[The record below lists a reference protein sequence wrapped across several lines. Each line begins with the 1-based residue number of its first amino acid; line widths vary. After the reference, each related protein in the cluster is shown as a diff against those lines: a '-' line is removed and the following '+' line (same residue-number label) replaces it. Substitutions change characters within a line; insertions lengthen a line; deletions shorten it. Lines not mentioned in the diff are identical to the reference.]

1 MYRGTK
7 IRMTDFLYET
17 FRETVKSTSFKYW
30 KKTVNLDF
38 YTQTLKNEDKTKTFR
53 HTKLKEFITSTS
65 TLQDTLKGG
74 K

>member
-17 FRETVKSTSFKYW
+17 FRETVKSTSFTYW

-38 YTQTLKNEDKTKTFR
+38 YTQRKYLLKMKV
-53 HTKLKEFITSTS
+53 KLKLLGT
-65 TLQDTLKGG
+65 QN
-74 K
+74 